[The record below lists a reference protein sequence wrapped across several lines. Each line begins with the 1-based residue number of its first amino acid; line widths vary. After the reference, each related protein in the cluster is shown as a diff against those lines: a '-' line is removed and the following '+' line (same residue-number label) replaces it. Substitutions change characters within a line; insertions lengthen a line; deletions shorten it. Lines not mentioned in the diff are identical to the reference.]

1 MKKKFLLLLIKI
13 ILIQIIFCETDS
25 NKDEQIKQMINYYI
39 EELGYKNMKFITREE
54 FRKLFLRLF
63 ENKSKE
69 QKESKEDLDIIFSLT
84 NALFDYIVT
93 EEKQKIEMDKIYD
106 YFEPNNIVNALKALL
121 KQLGMEKLIDE
132 ISEPFMEILKQKG
145 KNDDIENNSKNDKN
159 GDL

>member
-1 MKKKFLLLLIKI
+1 MKKNFLLLLIKI

-63 ENKSKE
+63 ENKNKE

-84 NALFDYIVT
+84 NALFDYIVN
-93 EEKQKIEMDKIYD
+93 EKKKKIEMDKIYD

>member
-1 MKKKFLLLLIKI
+1 MKKIFLLLLIKI
-13 ILIQIIFCETDS
+13 ILIQIILCETDS
-25 NKDEQIKQMINYYI
+25 NKDEQIKKMINYYI

-54 FRKLFLRLF
+54 FRKLFLSLF
-63 ENKSKE
+63 ENKNKE

-93 EEKQKIEMDKIYD
+93 EDKQKIEMDKIYD

-121 KQLGMEKLIDE
+121 KQLVMEKLIDE
-132 ISEPFMEILKQKG
+132 ISEPFMAILKQKG

>member
-1 MKKKFLLLLIKI
+1 
-13 ILIQIIFCETDS
+13 
-25 NKDEQIKQMINYYI
+25 
-39 EELGYKNMKFITREE
+39 
-54 FRKLFLRLF
+54 
-63 ENKSKE
+63 
-69 QKESKEDLDIIFSLT
+69 
-84 NALFDYIVT
+84 
-93 EEKQKIEMDKIYD
+93 MDNIYD

>member
-1 MKKKFLLLLIKI
+1 MKKNFLLLLIKI

-25 NKDEQIKQMINYYI
+25 NRDEQIKQMINYYI

-63 ENKSKE
+63 ENKNKE

-93 EEKQKIEMDKIYD
+93 EDKKKIEMDKIYD

>member
-1 MKKKFLLLLIKI
+1 MKKNFLLLLIKI

-63 ENKSKE
+63 ENKNKE

-84 NALFDYIVT
+84 NALFDYIVN
-93 EEKQKIEMDKIYD
+93 EDKQKIEMDKIYD

>member
-1 MKKKFLLLLIKI
+1 MKKIFLLLLIKI

-39 EELGYKNMKFITREE
+39 EELGYKNMKIITRAE

-63 ENKSKE
+63 ENKNKE

-84 NALFDYIVT
+84 NALFDYIVN
-93 EEKQKIEMDKIYD
+93 EDKQKIEMDKIYD

-145 KNDDIENNSKNDKN
+145 KNDDIENNNKNDKN

>member
-1 MKKKFLLLLIKI
+1 MKKNFLLLLIKI

-63 ENKSKE
+63 ENKNKE

-93 EEKQKIEMDKIYD
+93 EDKKKIEMDKIYD